1 MDKAKLDGNQD
12 RDTLLSMYRGMLAI
26 RIFEENVMDLYARTV
41 IPGIAH
47 VSIGQEAVPVGVCH
61 ALRTMDYITS
71 THRGHGHCLAKGAT
85 PDRMFA
91 EMFGKVEGYCRGK
104 GGSMHIADPE
114 TGNLGANA
122 IVGGSLALA
131 AGAALGAKRLMTDRV
146 VACFFGDGAINQGLL
161 LESMNM
167 TSLWKLP
174 ILYVCENNQ
183 YGEYTPMQHVTSGQ
197 IVKRGEAFDIPSF
210 VVDGMDVCAVY
221 RAAET
226 AVKRARAGEGP
237 SYLVCQ
243 TYRFLGHGM
252 SDRDRAYRT
261 REEEQEWRKLDSI
274 ERLARTLTGDYG
286 ATQAELDAVVAS
298 VGQEMADAI
307 EFGIKADY
315 PDPQEVT
322 QHVFA
327 A

>member
-1 MDKAKLDGNQD
+1 MNEEKRMGLD
-12 RDTLLSMYRGMLAI
+12 RDMLLGMYRDMLAI
-26 RIFEENVMDLYARTV
+26 RVFEENVMDLYARTV

-47 VSIGQEAVPVGVCH
+47 VSIGQEAVPVGVCT
-61 ALRTMDYITS
+61 ALRSDDYITS

-91 EMFGKVEGYCRGK
+91 ELFGKVEGYCRGK

-122 IVGGSLALA
+122 IVGGSIALA
-131 AGAALGAKRLMTDRV
+131 AGAALGAKRLGTDRV

-167 TSLWKLP
+167 AALWKLP
-174 ILYVCENNQ
+174 VLYVCENNQ
-183 YGEYTPMQHVTSGQ
+183 YGEYTPMQHVTAGK
-197 IVKRGEAFDIPSF
+197 IIKRGEAFDIPS
-210 VVDGMDVCAVY
+210 VTVDGMDVCAVY
-221 RAAET
+221 QATTAAVE
-226 AVKRARAGEGP
+226 RARAGDGP
-237 SYLVCQ
+237 SYLVCV

-252 SDRDRAYRT
+252 SDRDRPYRT
-261 REEEQEWRKLDSI
+261 RDEEQEWRKLDPI
-274 ERLARTLTGDYG
+274 ERLGNTLLTTHHV
-286 ATQAELDAVVAS
+286 TQTELDAIT
-298 VGQEMADAI
+298 QEVNQAMADAI
-307 EFGIKADY
+307 EFGMKADY
-315 PDPQEVT
+315 PDPQEVK

>member
-1 MDKAKLDGNQD
+1 MPNKKQDTPD
-12 RDTLLSMYRGMLAI
+12 RDTLVQMYREMLAI
-26 RIFEENVMDLYARTV
+26 RVFEENVMDLYARTV

-47 VSIGQEAVPVGVCH
+47 VSIGQEAVPVGVCA
-61 ALRTMDYITS
+61 ALREDDYITS
-71 THRGHGHCLAKGAT
+71 THRGHGHCLAKGARA
-85 PDRMFA
+85 DRMFA
-91 EMFGKVEGYCRGK
+91 ELFGKVEGYCRGK

-131 AGAALGAKRLMTDRV
+131 AGAALGAKRLKTDRV

-167 TSLWKLP
+167 AALWKLP
-174 ILYVCENNQ
+174 VLYICENNQ
-183 YGEYTPMQHVTSGQ
+183 YGEYTPMEHVTAGQ
-197 IVKRGEAFDIPSF
+197 IVKRGEAFDIPSV

-221 RAAET
+221 QAANA
-226 AVKRARAGEGP
+226 AVTKARAGEGP

-252 SDRDRAYRT
+252 SDRDRPYRT
-261 REEEQEWRKLDSI
+261 RDEENEWRKLDPI
-274 ERLARTLTGDYG
+274 ERLGNTLVKSKQ
-286 ATQAELDAVVAS
+286 ATQAELDAIAQTVNK
-298 VGQEMADAI
+298 EMADAI
-307 EFGIKADY
+307 EFGMNAGY

-327 A
+327 V

>member
-1 MDKAKLDGNQD
+1 MENDKQDGTLD
-12 RDTLLSMYRGMLAI
+12 RDTLLRMYREMLTI
-26 RIFEENVMDLYARTV
+26 RAFEENVMDLYARTV

-47 VSIGQEAVPVGVCH
+47 VSIGQEGVPVGVCN
-61 ALRTMDYITS
+61 ALRGDDYITS
-71 THRGHGHCLAKGAT
+71 THRGHGHCLAKGAR

-131 AGAALGAKRLMTDRV
+131 AGAALGAKRLKTDRV

-167 TSLWKLP
+167 AALWKLP

-210 VVDGMDVCAVY
+210 VIDGMDVCAVY
-221 RAAET
+221 QAANS
-226 AVKRARAGEGP
+226 AVLRARAGEGP

-261 REEEQEWRKLDSI
+261 REEEQEWRKLDPI
-274 ERLARTLTGDYG
+274 EKLAGTLFTSKL
-286 ATQAELDAVVAS
+286 ATQAELDLLAQKVN
-298 VGQEMADAI
+298 QEMADAI
-307 EFGIKADY
+307 DFGIKASF
-315 PDPQEVT
+315 PDPREVR
-322 QHVFA
+322 QHVFSA
-327 A
+327 